1 MRLIDA
7 DKVQKPIYAEEDNIT
22 GYGMTYDEMCGY
34 NAGID
39 VAWGRI
45 ELAPTVNAVEIV
57 HGHWVKPTVIDGRA
71 FNIPHCSVC
80 NEVPCGVDEHT
91 NYCPNCGAKMDEVRE

>member
-7 DKVQKPIYAEEDNIT
+7 DKVTKPIYAEEDNIT

-45 ELAPTVNAVEIV
+45 ELAPTVDA
-57 HGHWVKPTVIDGRA
+57 A
-71 FNIPHCSVC
+71 
-80 NEVPCGVDEHT
+80 EVVRCKNCKWIANP
-91 NYCPNCGAKMDEVRE
+91 YCPLFKHPTHSYDDFCSYGEREKVTK